1 MEVGLSLG
9 SNWGNRIT
17 HLAEARRRIGLVPG
31 LRVVAQAPLYETD
44 PVGVKPEYA
53 HLKFLNTVLILESEL
68 SVEQLHVQMARIE
81 NELGRVRSS
90 DRFAPRVIDID
101 ILYAGD
107 HVMDEDALTIP
118 HPRWSKRRFVLQ
130 PLVDV
135 RPDLV
140 LPGVPMTA
148 QEFLAALPSGESV
161 ALFAKDW

>member
-9 SNWGNRIT
+9 SNWGDRVT
-17 HLAEARRRIGLVPG
+17 HLAEARRRIEQIPET
-31 LRVVAQAPLYETD
+31 RIIAQASLYETE
-44 PVGVKPEYA
+44 PVGVKPEYQ
-53 HLKFLNTVLILESEL
+53 HLKFLNTVLILESNGP
-68 SVEQLHVQMARIE
+68 VEKLHAALAKIE
-81 NELGRVRSS
+81 NELGRVRSG
-90 DRFAPRVIDID
+90 DRFAPRIIDID

-107 HVMDEDALTIP
+107 KVMDQDELTIP

-140 LPGVPMTA
+140 LPGIHLSA
-148 QEFLAALPSGESV
+148 QELLASLPSTESV